1 MPIKGYN
8 VKYIYNPKEP
18 ARCTALNDVSFEI
31 EEKDF
36 LCVVGKTGSGKST
49 LVQTLNALIL
59 PTDGYVQVDD
69 FYVTENKKLKK
80 NLLKDKSKEIKK
92 NNKRYALLR
101 KKIGLVFQF
110 PEYQLFSM
118 SVLDDVMFGPIN
130 FGLSK
135 EEAKEVAKKALNDVG
150 INASYYQKSPFEL
163 SGGEKRR
170 VAIAGILASNPDVLV
185 LDEPTAGLDSKGKEM
200 IMGLLN
206 KLHDSGKI
214 IIVITHDMNIVMNY
228 AKKVFVMSD
237 GKLIKVSTPH
247 ELFSEIDLADLSL
260 EEPVFY
266 KFKKLLKYGGF
277 AGNLDKISEFNEL
290 IEEIYRGYK
299 HGK

>member
-18 ARCTALNDVSFEI
+18 ARCTALSDVSCEI

-80 NLLKDKSKEIKK
+80 SLLKDKSKEIKK
-92 NNKRYALLR
+92 NNKRYTLLR

-150 INASYYQKSPFEL
+150 INESYYQQSPFEL

-260 EEPVFY
+260 EEPAFY

-277 AGNLDKISEFNEL
+277 AGNLDEISEFNEL

-299 HGK
+299 HDK